1 MVICLSGEK
10 LSIKNSFK
18 IFTSIETRWVR
29 QPITHHLI
37 SYPSENHGHFF
48 QMNILIKSMDF
59 NSFSSCSTLIF
70 THNFLVR
77 SFES

>member
-18 IFTSIETRWVR
+18 RNKMVR
-29 QPITHHLI
+29 QPITYHLI

-48 QMNILIKSMDF
+48 QMNILI
-59 NSFSSCSTLIF
+59 
-70 THNFLVR
+70 
-77 SFES
+77 